1 MHPNNSQHALNCCCY
16 FRSLRTSLHC
26 LATLRWPL
34 LAWPLACTS
43 LHEPLYGVMIVV
55 VAFKSGWT
63 ILIIILNLN
72 VPVYIDCSSQ
82 IMSRVLQI
90 LPELLLYTR
99 ISGVLVDGNDN
110 ESSQP
115 ANFHEEAVW
124 TCGIAVDEN
133 LQTFWIRAWSEGCCY
148 PAKAWRPQ
156 KYNTWE
162 QPFQKSGWRNHFG
175 EGYQKL
181 LRKDTGIL
189 RCAKHIDII
198 HNLDLLYWYDP
209 YFQHMRLQ
217 QSSLNNGNNQQ
228 STWFWSEGHG
238 NHPDWPEANG

>member
-1 MHPNNSQHALNCCCY
+1 MVLCFMFFHPGYNFKPNWRHDCQADFAEERCTRKILDGSHWASKLLETCQLCLYTTVTLKSWSQSLREKGPLRPFWFILLDAPLASKIGTWDRSSTKHPFCCSSGNAAKCALNMHPNNSQHALNCCCY

-72 VPVYIDCSSQ
+72 VPLYIDCSSQ

-124 TCGIAVDEN
+124 TCGIAV
-133 LQTFWIRAWSEGCCY
+133 
-148 PAKAWRPQ
+148 
-156 KYNTWE
+156 
-162 QPFQKSGWRNHFG
+162 
-175 EGYQKL
+175 
-181 LRKDTGIL
+181 
-189 RCAKHIDII
+189 
-198 HNLDLLYWYDP
+198 
-209 YFQHMRLQ
+209 
-217 QSSLNNGNNQQ
+217 
-228 STWFWSEGHG
+228 
-238 NHPDWPEANG
+238 

>member
-1 MHPNNSQHALNCCCY
+1 
-16 FRSLRTSLHC
+16 
-26 LATLRWPL
+26 
-34 LAWPLACTS
+34 
-43 LHEPLYGVMIVV
+43 MIVV

-124 TCGIAVDEN
+124 TCGIAV
-133 LQTFWIRAWSEGCCY
+133 
-148 PAKAWRPQ
+148 
-156 KYNTWE
+156 
-162 QPFQKSGWRNHFG
+162 
-175 EGYQKL
+175 
-181 LRKDTGIL
+181 
-189 RCAKHIDII
+189 
-198 HNLDLLYWYDP
+198 
-209 YFQHMRLQ
+209 
-217 QSSLNNGNNQQ
+217 
-228 STWFWSEGHG
+228 
-238 NHPDWPEANG
+238 